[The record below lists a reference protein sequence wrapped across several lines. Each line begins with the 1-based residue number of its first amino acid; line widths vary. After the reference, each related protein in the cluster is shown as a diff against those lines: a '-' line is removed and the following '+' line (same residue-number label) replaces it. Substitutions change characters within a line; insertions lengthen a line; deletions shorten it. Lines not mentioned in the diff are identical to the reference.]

1 MITITVR
8 YHNLLRRMTGV
19 KDEAITLPAGTSL
32 HHALGHLAQCHG
44 PALQEMLFRP
54 DDGGISL
61 HLVVFRNR
69 QLVHPDQH
77 DNPLFDDDEL
87 MLFPAIA
94 GG

>member
-19 KDEAITLPAGTSL
+19 KEETITLPVGASL
-32 HHALGHLAQCHG
+32 RDALEHLAQRHG
-44 PALQEMLFRP
+44 PALQEMLFEP
-54 DDGGISL
+54 DGGISL
-61 HLVVFRNR
+61 HLVVFRDQ
-69 QLVHPDQH
+69 QLVLPDQH
-77 DNPLFDDDEL
+77 DTPLTDGEEL

>member
-19 KDEAITLPAGTSL
+19 KEETISLPVGASL
-32 HHALGHLAQCHG
+32 RDALEHLAQRHG
-44 PALQEMLFRP
+44 PALQEMLFEP
-54 DDGGISL
+54 EGGVSV
-61 HLVVFRNR
+61 HLAIFRNR
-69 QLVHPDQH
+69 QLMRHDQH
-77 DNPLFDDDEL
+77 DAPLSADDKL

>member
-19 KDEAITLPAGTSL
+19 KEERVALPEGASL
-32 HHALGHLAQCHG
+32 RDALERLAQRHG
-44 PALQEMLFRP
+44 PALQEMLFEP
-54 DDGGISL
+54 DGGISL
-61 HLVVFRNR
+61 HLALFCNR
-69 QLVHPDQH
+69 QLVRHGQH
-77 DNPLFDDDEL
+77 DAPLSADDEL